1 METLSFLSIDDQ
13 PISIEQTVKYL
24 QSSGKLSQFISD
36 VLRQY
41 VIEQEIQ
48 GRDDVD
54 INPTLTE
61 QTVIDFRLKNQ
72 LADPQAFQEWLARNG
87 TDYQRFHASITSSFK
102 LEKLK
107 TLVTQAKLP
116 EYFIEQKIFLD
127 RVVLSRIVVDSRELA
142 EELQLQIAEGGSFEQ
157 LAKEYSVL
165 DDRVVNGM
173 MGPISRGTMP
183 DKLRAAIDA
192 VSPGELVGP
201 IEIDG
206 RYGLFRVEQFLPA
219 SLDDIQLKQA
229 LQNELF
235 EKWLAEKIQKLT
247 VKLQVS

>member
-48 GRDDVD
+48 GRDDVE
-54 INPTLTE
+54 INPALTE

-72 LADPQAFQEWLARNG
+72 LADPQAFQEWLSRNG
-87 TDYQRFHASITSSFK
+87 TDYQRFHASISFNFK

-127 RVVLSRIVVDSRELA
+127 RVVLSRIVVESRELA
-142 EELQLQIAEGGSFEQ
+142 EELQLQIVEGGSFEQ
-157 LAKEYSVL
+157 LAKEYSIL
-165 DDRVVNGM
+165 DDRLVNGM

-183 DKLRAAIDA
+183 DKLRAAVDA

-235 EKWLAEKIQKLT
+235 DKWLAEKIQKLT

>member
-13 PISIEQTVKYL
+13 PISLEQTVKYL
-24 QSSGKLSQFISD
+24 QSSGKLGQFIGD

-54 INPTLTE
+54 INPALTE

-72 LADPQAFQEWLARNG
+72 LADPQAFQEWLTKNG
-87 TDYQRFHASITSSFK
+87 TDYQRFHASITFNFK

-107 TLVTQAKLP
+107 TVVTQAKLP

-127 RVVLSRIVVDSRELA
+127 RVVLSRIMVDSRELA

-165 DDRVVNGM
+165 DDRLVNGM

-183 DKLRAAIDA
+183 DKLRSAIDVA
-192 VSPGELVGP
+192 SPGQLVGP

>member
-1 METLSFLSIDDQ
+1 METLSFLSIDDR

-24 QSSGKLSQFISD
+24 QSSGKLGQFISD

-48 GRDDVD
+48 GRDDVE
-54 INPTLTE
+54 INPALTE

-72 LADPQAFQEWLARNG
+72 LADPQAFQDWLTNNG
-87 TDYQRFHASITSSFK
+87 TDYARFHASITFNFK

-107 TLVTQAKLP
+107 TLVTEAKLP

-127 RVVLSRIVVDSRELA
+127 RVVISRIVVDSRELA

-165 DDRVVNGM
+165 DDRLVNGM

-183 DKLRAAIDA
+183 DKLRAAIDVA
-192 VSPGELVGP
+192 TPGQLVGP